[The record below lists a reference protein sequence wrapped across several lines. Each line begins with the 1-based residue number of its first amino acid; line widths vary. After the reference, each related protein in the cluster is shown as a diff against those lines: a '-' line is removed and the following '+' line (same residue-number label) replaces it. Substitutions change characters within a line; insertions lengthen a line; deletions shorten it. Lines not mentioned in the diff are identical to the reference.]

1 MRLTWKDLN
10 SITSASEILPY
21 QQGISGK
28 SHQGGPERCHMEYKK
43 VTETIIGCA
52 YRVYN
57 KMGFGFLESVY
68 EKCMVIELQ
77 KEGLDTESHKPI
89 EVYYDG
95 EIVGEF
101 VGDMIVSDTIIWE
114 LKSVRQVIKAH
125 ETQLVNYLVATGKP
139 VGLILNFGER
149 KVEIK
154 RKVKDL
160 N

>member
-1 MRLTWKDLN
+1 
-10 SITSASEILPY
+10 
-21 QQGISGK
+21 
-28 SHQGGPERCHMEYKK
+28 MEYEK

-68 EKCMVIELQ
+68 EKCLLIEMR
-77 KEGLDTESHKPI
+77 KAGLDTETQKPI
-89 EVYYDG
+89 TVYYDG
-95 EIVGEF
+95 EVVGEF
-101 VGDMIVSDTIIWE
+101 VADMMVNDAVIIE
-114 LKSVRQVIKAH
+114 LKSVRRIIKAH
-125 ETQLVNYLVATGKP
+125 EIQLVNYLVATGKP

-154 RKVKDL
+154 RKVRDL